1 MKLVDVIAD
10 YIALRQAMGYR
21 FTTGKYRLQAF
32 CRAVGPDRE
41 MQDVDRD
48 RVLAF
53 LGPPVTSDWRHK
65 YSALTCFYRYAISRG
80 HVGTSP
86 LPTTVPK
93 LPSRFVP
100 YIYTPEEIRRLLD
113 ATTSYRRINRLLEP
127 QTFRAVLLLLYGA
140 GLRISEAL
148 SLQMADVDLSESVLL
163 IRETK
168 FYKSRQVP
176 IGTSLRQAMLHYG
189 AARRTAGHTD
199 DPDSPFFVGRKGGP
213 LAIHTIQRSFR
224 QLRVHAGVCR
234 SDGARYQPRLHDCR
248 HAFAVNR
255 LVAWYQTGADLSRLL
270 PKLSTYLGHIDLSST
285 QHYLTMTPTLLQEAC
300 RRFERY
306 AMGGGAHD

>member
-1 MKLVDVIAD
+1 MKLVAVIAD
-10 YIALRQAMGYR
+10 YVALRQAMGYR
-21 FTTGKYRLQAF
+21 FTTGQYRLQAF

-80 HVGTSP
+80 HVGASP
-86 LPTTVPK
+86 LPTIVPK

-100 YIYTPEEIRRLLD
+100 YIYTAEEIRRLLD
-113 ATTSYRRINRLLEP
+113 ATTSYRRINLLLEP
-127 QTFRAVLLLLYGA
+127 HTFRAVLLLLYGA

-176 IGTSLRQAMLHYG
+176 IGTSLTQAMVHYG

-199 DPDSPFFVGRKGGP
+199 DPDSPFFVGRKGGS
-213 LAIHTIQRSFR
+213 LAIHTLQRSFR
-224 QLRVHAGVCR
+224 QLRAHAGVRR

-255 LVAWYQTGADLSRLL
+255 LVTWYQAGADVSRLL
-270 PKLSTYLGHIDLSST
+270 PKLSTYLGHLDLSST
-285 QHYLTMTPTLLQEAC
+285 QHYLTMTPALLQEAC
-300 RRFERY
+300 KRFEQY
-306 AMGGGAHD
+306 AMGGSAHD

>member
-1 MKLVDVIAD
+1 MTLVDVIAD
-10 YIALRQAMGYR
+10 YVALRQAMGYR
-21 FTTGKYRLQAF
+21 FTTGQYRLQAF

-80 HVGTSP
+80 HVGASP

-100 YIYTPEEIRRLLD
+100 YIYTPEEIRQLLD
-113 ATTSYRRINRLLEP
+113 ATTSYRRINLLLEP

-176 IGTSLRQAMLHYG
+176 IGTSLTQAMVRYV

-199 DPDSPFFVGRKGGP
+199 GPDSPFFVGRKGGP
-213 LAIHTIQRSFR
+213 RRQQVSSAPIRRSCIGSAFPAR
-224 QLRVHAGVCR
+224 PLV
-234 SDGARYQPRLHDCR
+234 DGRAP
-248 HAFAVNR
+248 A
-255 LVAWYQTGADLSRLL
+255 
-270 PKLSTYLGHIDLSST
+270 
-285 QHYLTMTPTLLQEAC
+285 
-300 RRFERY
+300 
-306 AMGGGAHD
+306 

>member
-1 MKLVDVIAD
+1 MTRVAVIAD
-10 YIALRQAMGYR
+10 YVALRQAMGYR
-21 FTTGKYRLQAF
+21 LSTGKYRREAF

-65 YSALTCFYRYAISRG
+65 YSALTCFYRYAIGRG
-80 HVGTSP
+80 HVGASP

-113 ATTSYRRINRLLEP
+113 ATTSYRRINLLFEP
-127 QTFRAVLLLLYGA
+127 HTFRAVLLLLYGA
-140 GLRISEAL
+140 GLRISEAR
-148 SLQMADVDLSESVLL
+148 SLRMADVDLSESVLL

-168 FYKSRQVP
+168 FYKSRHVP
-176 IGTSLRQAMLHYG
+176 IGASLTQAMRQYV
-189 AARRTAGHTD
+189 AARHTAGHTD
-199 DPDSPFFVGRKGGP
+199 DPDAPFFVGRKGAR
-213 LAIHTIQRSFR
+213 LTIHTVQRSFR
-224 QLRVHAGVCR
+224 QRRAHAGIRR
-234 SDGARYQPRLHDCR
+234 SGGAREQPRLHDMR

-255 LVAWYQTGADLSRLL
+255 LITWYQAGADVSRLL
-270 PKLSTYLGHIDLSST
+270 PKLATYLGHLDLSST
-285 QHYLTMTPTLLQEAC
+285 QHDLTMTPALLQEAC

-306 AMGGGAHD
+306 AMGGSAHA